1 MKIHPVTTET
11 IRLSP
16 LPDIPQFILDST
28 NCSWLL
34 GEFIGSAVLR
44 CWAPW
49 CMSCRTLEQ
58 ELLMLLREHP
68 GAFQLVELN
77 VDRNYGVA
85 RDLGVKYLPE
95 LIVLH
100 DGQEVNRIIG
110 EIADL
115 KSVLQQYIPALRI
128 NLNPIANV
136 PAAR

>member
-1 MKIHPVTTET
+1 MKIQPVTTET
-11 IRLSP
+11 IQLST
-16 LPDIPQFILDST
+16 LPDISQFTLDST

-34 GEFIGSAVLR
+34 REFIGSAVLR

-58 ELLMLLREHP
+58 ELSMLLREYP

-95 LIVLH
+95 LIILH
-100 DGQEVNRIIG
+100 DGQEVHRIIG
-110 EIADL
+110 EVAHL
-115 KSVLQQYIPALRI
+115 KEELQQYIPSI
-128 NLNPIANV
+128 G
-136 PAAR
+136 

>member
-11 IRLSP
+11 IRSAV
-16 LPDIPQFILDST
+16 LPDTLQFTLDSS

-34 GEFIGSAVLR
+34 AEFIGSAVLR

-49 CMSCRTLEQ
+49 CASCRILEQ
-58 ELLMLLREHP
+58 ELLMLLREYP

-77 VDRNYGVA
+77 VDRNFGVA

-100 DGQEVNRIIG
+100 DGQEVHRIIG
-110 EIADL
+110 EVARL
-115 KSVLQQYIPALRI
+115 KDELQHYMPSIG
-128 NLNPIANV
+128 
-136 PAAR
+136 